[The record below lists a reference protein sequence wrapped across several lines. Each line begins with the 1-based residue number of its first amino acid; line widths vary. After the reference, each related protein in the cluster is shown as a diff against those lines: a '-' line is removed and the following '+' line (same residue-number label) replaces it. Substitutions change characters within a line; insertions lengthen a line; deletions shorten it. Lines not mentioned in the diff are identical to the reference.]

1 MWAQVCGAHLG
12 QVGAGGLRGVPKPAV
27 AWGGAV
33 ALLKQPPWSS
43 EALVG
48 FTTNNLGC
56 VPDAQGNT
64 ACVGSPR
71 RLTHPHVFG
80 VVGQGLQAF
89 DDGVPVFLP
98 LPFAEHNLQE
108 VPRPADEGHVEQLPF
123 RQDFGTLKGGG
134 AAGASW
140 PRSPHGQHPAGSP
153 QDWLSLGD
161 PDTKHDATGM
171 GRAPERGCHYMR
183 IHGQIWPMLVGGHV
197 GRRGA

>member
-1 MWAQVCGAHLG
+1 MWAQME
-12 QVGAGGLRGVPKPAV
+12 AGGLEGLPSPQVHGAGPWP
-27 AWGGAV
+27 WG
-33 ALLKQPPWSS
+33 S

-56 VPDAQGNT
+56 IPDAQGNT
-64 ACVGSPR
+64 ACVALPR
-71 RLTHPHVFG
+71 CLTHPHVFG

-98 LPFAEHNLQE
+98 LPFAEHNLQK
-108 VPRPADEGHVEQLPF
+108 VPRPANEGHIEQFPF
-123 RQDFGTLKGGG
+123 RQDFGTLEGGG

-153 QDWLSLGD
+153 QHWLSSGD
-161 PDTKHDATGM
+161 TDTKHDATGM
-171 GRAPERGCHYMR
+171 GRAPECRCRWMR
-183 IHGQIWPMLVGGHV
+183 IHGQICLMLAGGCV